1 MCIEACMSLSGERS
15 AAGYWTFGLSRVG
28 IEGMRGEHLQ
38 GLAPVCPDG
47 DRGAG
52 DLPGRVQAGKGIS
65 SGLADDDGEA
75 VPS

>member
-1 MCIEACMSLSGERS
+1 
-15 AAGYWTFGLSRVG
+15 VG

-52 DLPGRVQAGKGIS
+52 DLPGRVQAGKSIS